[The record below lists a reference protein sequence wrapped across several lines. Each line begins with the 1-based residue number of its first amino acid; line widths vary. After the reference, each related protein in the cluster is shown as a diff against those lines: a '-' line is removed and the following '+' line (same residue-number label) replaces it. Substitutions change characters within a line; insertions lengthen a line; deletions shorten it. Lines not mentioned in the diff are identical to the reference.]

1 MSPRILAPE
10 LTLDLIGALSYP
22 QVRYPGPAVK
32 TPARAGSD
40 AAEYPMFS
48 SKGPLPIRRIL
59 QCRVPAALATTVLLL
74 GVAGCASKS
83 ASNRGDFGGSRVQ
96 TAVLQNSQGAATGIN
111 MVTTTE
117 VNSVLINA
125 PVEKAWA
132 ALQEAYTTLS
142 IPVTELDQQSR
153 TIGNNAYRVRRRI
166 GDVPTMRALDCGG
179 DSGMP
184 NAETY
189 QLVLTVKS
197 RIIPNDAG
205 GSVVQTTLEGV
216 GKNATTAA
224 SSDVR
229 CSSMGVLEKR
239 IADLIKSKLAVK

>member
-1 MSPRILAPE
+1 MRTLRSV
-10 LTLDLIGALSYP
+10 LT
-22 QVRYPGPAVK
+22 
-32 TPARAGSD
+32 
-40 AAEYPMFS
+40 
-48 SKGPLPIRRIL
+48 IRRHA
-59 QCRVPAALATTVLLL
+59 QWRFSEALGAVALLL
-74 GVAGCASKS
+74 GVSGCASTSSSKS
-83 ASNRGDFGGSRVQ
+83 GDFGGGGVQ
-96 TAVLQNSQGAATGIN
+96 TAVIQNAQGAARGIN
-111 MVTTTE
+111 MVSTTE

-132 ALQEAYTTLS
+132 ALQEAYTTLT
-142 IPVTELDQQSR
+142 IPVTELNQQTR

-189 QLVLTVKS
+189 QLMLTVKS
-197 RIIPNDAG
+197 RIIANDAG
-205 GSVVQTTLEGV
+205 GSVVQTTLEGT

-229 CSSMGVLEKR
+229 CSSMGVLEKK
-239 IADLIKSKLAVK
+239 IADLIKAKVAAK

>member
-1 MSPRILAPE
+1 M
-10 LTLDLIGALSYP
+10 LT
-22 QVRYPGPAVK
+22 
-32 TPARAGSD
+32 
-40 AAEYPMFS
+40 
-48 SKGPLPIRRIL
+48 SKGLLAIRRDARRRL
-59 QCRVPAALATTVLLL
+59 PVVLSAATLLV
-74 GVAGCASKS
+74 GVTGCASKS
-83 ASNRGDFGGSRVQ
+83 ASKSGDFGSSSVQ
-96 TAVLQNSQGAATGIN
+96 TAVIQNSQGSATGIN
-111 MVTTTE
+111 MVSTTE

-125 PVEKAWA
+125 PVDKAWA
-132 ALQEAYTTLS
+132 ALQEAYTTLT
-142 IPVTELDQQSR
+142 IPVTELNQQTR

-189 QLVLTVKS
+189 QLMLTVKS

-205 GSVVQTTLEGV
+205 GSVVQTTLEGT

-229 CSSMGVLEKR
+229 CSSMGVLEKK
-239 IADLIKSKLAVK
+239 IADLIKAKVAAK

>member
-1 MSPRILAPE
+1 MSTSNVVLSIRRRARRGLPV
-10 LTLDLIGALSYP
+10 ALS
-22 QVRYPGPAVK
+22 A
-32 TPARAGSD
+32 
-40 AAEYPMFS
+40 
-48 SKGPLPIRRIL
+48 
-59 QCRVPAALATTVLLL
+59 AALIV
-74 GVAGCASKS
+74 GVSGCASTS
-83 ASNRGDFGGSRVQ
+83 ASKSGDFGGSSVQ
-96 TAVLQNSQGAATGIN
+96 TAVIQNAQGAARGIN
-111 MVTTTE
+111 MVSTTE

-125 PVEKAWA
+125 PVDKAWA

-142 IPVTELDQQSR
+142 IPVTELNQQTR

-189 QLVLTVKS
+189 QLLLTVKS
-197 RIIPNDAG
+197 RIIANDAG
-205 GSVVQTTLEGV
+205 GSVVQTTLEGT

-229 CSSMGVLEKR
+229 CSSMGALEKK
-239 IADLIKSKLAVK
+239 IADLIKAKVAAK

>member
-1 MSPRILAPE
+1 MS
-10 LTLDLIGALSYP
+10 T
-22 QVRYPGPAVK
+22 
-32 TPARAGSD
+32 
-40 AAEYPMFS
+40 
-48 SKGPLPIRRIL
+48 SKGVRAIHP
-59 QCRVPAALATTVLLL
+59 RVQHRLLVAPFAAAVLV

-83 ASNRGDFGGSRVQ
+83 ASKSGDFGGSSVQ
-96 TAVLQNSQGAATGIN
+96 TAVIENTQGAARGIN
-111 MVTTTE
+111 MVSTTE

-142 IPVTELDQQSR
+142 IPVTELNQQSR

-205 GSVVQTTLEGV
+205 GSVVQTTLEGT

-229 CSSMGVLEKR
+229 CSSMGALEKR
-239 IADLIKSKLAVK
+239 IADLIKAKVAAR